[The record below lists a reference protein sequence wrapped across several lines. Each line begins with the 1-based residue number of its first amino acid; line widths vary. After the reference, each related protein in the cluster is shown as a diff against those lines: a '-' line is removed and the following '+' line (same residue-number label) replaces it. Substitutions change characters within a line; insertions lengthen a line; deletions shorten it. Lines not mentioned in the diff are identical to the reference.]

1 MFSRLSTKGIPEYCT
16 SLTGNALLRTDQL
29 TVQFGQQPVLEN
41 INLSLKPGRIVT
53 LIGPNG
59 SGKSTLVKALI
70 GAIKPTAGHIVRSR
84 DLKIGYVPQRL
95 HLDPTLPMTVHRF
108 INLPKR
114 HASRDIAEALEQ
126 AGAEHL
132 LNAAMNHLS
141 GGQLQRVL
149 LARAL
154 LSRPSLLLLD
164 EATQGLDHRGVAEFY
179 QRIEQ
184 IRQRSQ
190 CAVLMVSHDLHVV
203 MRTADHVICLN
214 RHVCCEGQPEKVAA
228 SPQYHALFGD
238 QAASTLAFYRHQHAN
253 PQDKEIL
260 RHAG

>member
-1 MFSRLSTKGIPEYCT
+1 MFSRLSSTDTPNSC
-16 SLTGNALLRTDQL
+16 ALLTDNVLLSIDQL
-29 TVQFGQQPVLEN
+29 TVRFGQQTVLEN
-41 INLSLKPGRIVT
+41 INLSLTAGQIVT

-70 GAIKPTAGHIVRSR
+70 GAIKPSSGHITCSR

-95 HLDPTLPMTVHRF
+95 HLDPTFPMTVHRF

-114 HASRDIAEALEQ
+114 HTHRDIAEALAQ
-126 AGAEHL
+126 AGAGHL

-214 RHVCCEGQPEKVAA
+214 QHVCCEGQPEKVAA
-228 SPQYHALFGD
+228 SPQYQALFGD
-238 QAASTLAFYRHQHAN
+238 QTANTLAFYRHQHATPN
-253 PQDKEIL
+253 DKERL

>member
-1 MFSRLSTKGIPEYCT
+1 MFSRLSSTSTPSSST
-16 SLTGNALLRTDQL
+16 SLPDQALLSTEQL
-29 TVQFGQQPVLEN
+29 SVQFGQRPILKD
-41 INLSLKPGRIVT
+41 INLVLQPGRIVT

-59 SGKSTLVKALI
+59 SGKSTLVKTLV
-70 GAIKPTAGHIVRSR
+70 GAIKPAAGRIIRSPA
-84 DLKIGYVPQRL
+84 LKIGYVPQRL
-95 HLDPTLPMTVHRF
+95 HLDDTLPMTVRRF
-108 INLPKR
+108 VNLPHR
-114 HASRDIAEALEQ
+114 HASRDITEALEQ

-154 LSRPSLLLLD
+154 LSRPTLLLLD

-214 RHVCCEGQPEKVAA
+214 GHICCEGQPEQVAS
-228 SPQYHALFGD
+228 SPHYHALFGD
-238 QAASTLAFYRHQHAN
+238 QVASTLAFYRHQHVGHH
-253 PQDKEIL
+253 DEERL
-260 RHAG
+260 HHAG

>member
-1 MFSRLSTKGIPEYCT
+1 MFSRLSA
-16 SLTGNALLRTDQL
+16 TGPALLTTEQL
-29 TVQFGQQPVLEN
+29 TVRFGQQPVLDN
-41 INLSLKPGRIVT
+41 INLVLRPGRIVT

-59 SGKSTLVKALI
+59 SGKSTLVKTLI
-70 GAIKPTAGHIVRSR
+70 GAIKPSAGRIIRSP
-84 DLKIGYVPQRL
+84 DLSVGYVPQRL
-95 HLDPTLPMTVHRF
+95 HLDPTFPMTVRRF

-114 HASRDIAEALEQ
+114 HASQEIGEALEQ

-164 EATQGLDHRGVAEFY
+164 EATQGLDHRGVADFY

-214 RHVCCEGQPEKVAA
+214 GHICCEGQPERVAS
-228 SPQYHALFGD
+228 SPQYQALFGD
-238 QAASTLAFYRHQHAN
+238 QTASTLAFYRHQHVGHH
-253 PQDKEIL
+253 DEETL

>member
-1 MFSRLSTKGIPEYCT
+1 MFSRLSA
-16 SLTGNALLRTDQL
+16 TGPALLATEQL
-29 TVQFGQQPVLEN
+29 AVRFGQQPVLDN
-41 INLSLKPGRIVT
+41 INLVLWPGRIMT

-59 SGKSTLVKALI
+59 SGKSTLVKTLI
-70 GAIKPTAGHIVRSR
+70 GAIKPSAGRIIRSPNLR
-84 DLKIGYVPQRL
+84 VGYVPQRL
-95 HLDPTLPMTVHRF
+95 HLDPTFPMTVRRF

-114 HASRDIAEALEQ
+114 HTSHEIAEALEQ

-164 EATQGLDHRGVAEFY
+164 EATQGLDHRGIAEFY

-214 RHVCCEGQPEKVAA
+214 GHICCEGQPERVAS
-228 SPQYHALFGD
+228 SPQYRALFGD
-238 QAASTLAFYRHQHAN
+238 QTASTLALYRHQHTDSH
-253 PQDKEIL
+253 DKETL

>member
-1 MFSRLSTKGIPEYCT
+1 MFSRLSA
-16 SLTGNALLRTDQL
+16 TGHALLTTEQL
-29 TVQFGQQPVLEN
+29 TVRFGQQPVLDN
-41 INLSLKPGRIVT
+41 INLVLRPGRIVT

-59 SGKSTLVKALI
+59 SGKSTLVKTLI
-70 GAIKPTAGHIVRSR
+70 GAIKPSAGRIIRSP
-84 DLKIGYVPQRL
+84 DLSVGYVPQRL
-95 HLDPTLPMTVHRF
+95 HLDPTFPMTVRRF

-114 HASRDIAEALEQ
+114 HASHEVSEALEQ

-214 RHVCCEGQPEKVAA
+214 GHICCEGQPERVAS
-228 SPQYHALFGD
+228 SPQYQALFGD
-238 QAASTLAFYRHQHAN
+238 QTASTLAFYRHQHTSHH
-253 PQDKEIL
+253 DEETL

>member
-1 MFSRLSTKGIPEYCT
+1 MFARSSTKGPPESGT
-16 SLTGNALLRTDQL
+16 SMTDKALLRTEQL
-29 TVQFGQQPVLEN
+29 TVKFGQQPILEH
-41 INLSLKPGRIVT
+41 INLSLKPGQIVT

-70 GAIKPTAGHIVRSR
+70 GAIKPSAGRIIRS
-84 DLKIGYVPQRL
+84 DKLKIGYVPQRL
-95 HLDPTLPMTVHRF
+95 HLDPTLPMTVQRF

-114 HASRDIAEALEQ
+114 HASRDIAKALEQ

-132 LNAAMNHLS
+132 QNAAMHQLS

-164 EATQGLDHRGVAEFY
+164 EATQGLDHRGVTEFY
-179 QRIEQ
+179 QRIEL

-214 RHVCCEGQPEKVAA
+214 RQVCCEGQPEKVAA

-238 QAASTLAFYRHQHAN
+238 QTAGTLAFYRHQHAN
-253 PQDKEIL
+253 PNDKERL

>member
-1 MFSRLSTKGIPEYCT
+1 MFPRPSA
-16 SLTGNALLRTDQL
+16 TGPALLTTEQL
-29 TVQFGQQPVLEN
+29 TVRFGQQPVLDN
-41 INLSLKPGRIVT
+41 INLVLRPGRIVT

-70 GAIKPTAGHIVRSR
+70 GAIKPSAGRIIRSP
-84 DLKIGYVPQRL
+84 DLRVGYVPQRL
-95 HLDPTLPMTVHRF
+95 HLDPTFPMTVRRF

-114 HASRDIAEALEQ
+114 HASHEIGEALEQ

-154 LSRPSLLLLD
+154 LSHPSLLLLD

-184 IRQRSQ
+184 IRQRSR
-190 CAVLMVSHDLHVV
+190 CAILMVSHDLHVV

-214 RHVCCEGQPEKVAA
+214 GHICCEGQPERVAS
-228 SPQYHALFGD
+228 SPQYQALFGD
-238 QAASTLAFYRHQHAN
+238 QTASTLAFYRHQHAGHH
-253 PQDKEIL
+253 DEETF